1 MKLKRIAL
9 VVIACAAL
17 GYTSC
22 KKSSSSQ
29 TVDSKTV
36 ASQVA
41 LNLSQTLYSGF
52 GGFNLTSG
60 LSSPGE
66 FGLDR
71 NAIKLKMTK
80 GRTGINDFGGDIT
93 CGMHV
98 DTTFSATI
106 AGDGGGSATVAG
118 SIGFTFNCTN
128 DVFSGFNVTDNL
140 KVTEATAQVN
150 GTFNIAENLTLA
162 QVNPGV
168 DTSNISLN
176 GTVTF
181 GENAKVS
188 GKTTAISFNYTFS
201 NVTIDQEGNI
211 VSGSATFN
219 TTGSGAQGT
228 WNYNGTI
235 TFLGSGSAKVVIN
248 GASYTVNLQTGT
260 IS

>member
-9 VVIACAAL
+9 VVLALGAL

-22 KKSSSSQ
+22 KKSSSSN

-36 ASQVA
+36 ASQIA

-52 GGFNLTSG
+52 GGFNLSSG
-60 LSSPGE
+60 LSAPGS

-71 NAIKLKMTK
+71 NALKLKLNKNSHMAV
-80 GRTGINDFGGDIT
+80 NDFSGDIT
-93 CGMHV
+93 CGLHV
-98 DTTFSATI
+98 DTTFSASIT
-106 AGDGGGSATVAG
+106 ADGGQATVAG

-128 DVFSGFNVTDNL
+128 GTFSGFNMTDNL

-150 GTFNIAENLTLA
+150 GTFNVAENLTLA

-176 GTVTF
+176 GTANF
-181 GENAKVS
+181 AENAKLN
-188 GKTTAISFNYTFS
+188 GKSAVISFNYTFN
-201 NVTIDQEGNI
+201 NVIIDQVGNL
-211 VSGSATFN
+211 VSGSANFT

-228 WNYNGTI
+228 WNYTGTI
-235 TFLGSGSAKVVIN
+235 TFLGNGSAKLVIN
-248 GASYTVNLQTGT
+248 GVTYTINLQTGT
-260 IS
+260 VS

>member
-1 MKLKRIAL
+1 MKLKHLSLVLLACVAL
-9 VVIACAAL
+9 T
-17 GYTSC
+17 YTAC

-29 TVDSKTV
+29 TVDTKTV
-36 ASQVA
+36 TSQIA

-60 LSSPGE
+60 LSAPGQ

-71 NAIKLKMTK
+71 NTLKLKLTK
-80 GRTGINDFGGDIT
+80 GRTGINDLSGDIT

-106 AGDGGGSATVAG
+106 TADGGQATVAG

-128 DVFSGFNVTDNL
+128 DIFSGFNVTDNL
-140 KVTEATAQVN
+140 KVTEATAQIN
-150 GTFNIAENLTLA
+150 GTFNIAENLTLTEA
-162 QVNPGV
+162 SPGV
-168 DTSNISLN
+168 DTSNIVLN
-176 GTVTF
+176 GTANF
-181 GENAKVS
+181 AENAKVS
-188 GKTTAISFNYTFS
+188 GKSTALSFNYTFN
-201 NVTIDQEGNI
+201 NVVIDQMGTI

-235 TFLGSGSAKVVIN
+235 TFLGNNSAKVVIN
-248 GASYTVNLQTGT
+248 GATYTVNLQSGT
-260 IS
+260 VS

>member
-1 MKLKRIAL
+1 MKLKHIAL
-9 VVIACAAL
+9 VVLACAAL

-36 ASQVA
+36 SSQIA
-41 LNLSQTLYSGF
+41 LNLTQTLYSGF

-60 LSSPGE
+60 LSAPGQ

-71 NAIKLKMTK
+71 NALKLKLTK
-80 GRTGINDFGGDIT
+80 GRMGINDFGGDIT
-93 CGMHV
+93 CGLHA

-106 AGDGGGSATVAG
+106 TADGGQATVAG

-128 DVFSGFNVTDNL
+128 NVFSGFNVTDNL

-150 GTFNIAENLTLA
+150 GTFNVAENLTLA

-176 GTVTF
+176 GTVNF
-181 GENAKVS
+181 SENAKVS
-188 GKTTAISFNYTFS
+188 GKSTATSFAYTFT
-201 NVTIDQEGNI
+201 NVTIDQLGTI

-219 TTGSGAQGT
+219 TTGSGAQGN
-228 WNYNGTI
+228 WNYTGTI
-235 TFLGSGSAKVVIN
+235 TFLGNGSAKIVIN
-248 GASYTVNLQTGT
+248 GATYTVNLQTGT
-260 IS
+260 VS

>member
-9 VVIACAAL
+9 VVMACAAL

-36 ASQVA
+36 ASQMA

-52 GGFNLTSG
+52 GGFNLSSG
-60 LSSPGE
+60 LSAPGQ

-71 NAIKLKMTK
+71 NALRLKLTK
-80 GRTGINDFGGDIT
+80 GRTGINDLGGDIT
-93 CGMHV
+93 CGMHA

-106 AGDGGGSATVAG
+106 AGDGGGSATVSG

-128 DVFSGFNVTDNL
+128 DVFSGFNITDNL
-140 KVTEATAQVN
+140 KVTEATAQIN

-162 QVNPGV
+162 QITPG
-168 DTSNISLN
+168 DDSSNISLN
-176 GTVTF
+176 GTINF
-181 GENAKVS
+181 AENAKVS
-188 GKTTAISFNYTFS
+188 GKTTAMSFNYTFS
-201 NVTIDQEGNI
+201 NVTIDQEGNL

-219 TTGSGAQGT
+219 TTASGGQGT

-235 TFLGSGSAKVVIN
+235 TFLGNNSAKVVIN
-248 GASYTVNLQTGT
+248 GATYTVNLQTGT
-260 IS
+260 VS

>member
-9 VVIACAAL
+9 VVLACAAL

-36 ASQVA
+36 SSQIA
-41 LNLSQTLYSGF
+41 LNLTQTLYSGF

-60 LSSPGE
+60 LSAPGQ

-71 NAIKLKMTK
+71 NALKLKLTK
-80 GRTGINDFGGDIT
+80 GRMGINDLTSDIT
-93 CGMHV
+93 CGLHV

-106 AGDGGGSATVAG
+106 TADGGQATVAG
-118 SIGFTFNCTN
+118 TIGFTFNCTN
-128 DVFSGFNVTDNL
+128 DVFSGFTVTDNL
-140 KVTEATAQVN
+140 KVTEATAQAN

-162 QVNPGV
+162 QVTPG
-168 DTSNISLN
+168 DDNSNISLN
-176 GTVTF
+176 GTANF
-181 GENAKVS
+181 AENAKVS
-188 GKTTAISFNYTFS
+188 GKSAVVSFDYTFN
-201 NVTIDQEGNI
+201 NVIIDQFGTI
-211 VSGSATFN
+211 ASGSATFN

-228 WNYNGTI
+228 WNYSGTI
-235 TFLGSGSAKVVIN
+235 TFLGNGSAKIIIN

-260 IS
+260 VS

>member
-9 VVIACAAL
+9 VVLACAAL

-22 KKSSSSQ
+22 KKSSSSN

-36 ASQVA
+36 ASQIA

-52 GGFNLTSG
+52 GGFNLSSG
-60 LSSPGE
+60 LNSPGQ

-80 GRTGINDFGGDIT
+80 GRTGINSMDYDIT
-93 CGMHV
+93 CGLHV

-106 AGDGGGSATVAG
+106 DADGGQATVAG

-128 DVFSGFNVTDNL
+128 NVFSGFNVTDNL
-140 KVTEATAQVN
+140 KVTMANAQMN

-168 DTSNISLN
+168 DTSNVSLN
-176 GTVTF
+176 GTANF
-181 GENAKVS
+181 AENAKVS
-188 GKTTAISFNYTFS
+188 GKSTVLSFNYTFN
-201 NVTIDQEGNI
+201 NVIIDQMGNLA
-211 VSGSATFN
+211 SGSATFN

-235 TFLGSGSAKVVIN
+235 TFLGNGSAKLVIN
-248 GASYTVNLQTGT
+248 GASYTVNLETGT
-260 IS
+260 VS

>member
-9 VVIACAAL
+9 VVLACAAL

-22 KKSSSSQ
+22 KKSSSSN

-36 ASQVA
+36 ASQIA

-52 GGFNLTSG
+52 GGFNLSSG
-60 LSSPGE
+60 LNSPGQ

-80 GRTGINDFGGDIT
+80 GRTGINSMDYDIT
-93 CGMHV
+93 CGLHV

-106 AGDGGGSATVAG
+106 AADGGGSATVAG

-128 DVFSGFNVTDNL
+128 NVFSGFNVTDNL
-140 KVTEATAQVN
+140 KVTAATAQLN
-150 GTFNIAENLTLA
+150 GTFNVAENLTLA

-176 GTVTF
+176 GTANF
-181 GENAKVS
+181 AENAKVS
-188 GKTTAISFNYTFS
+188 GKSTVLSFNYTFN
-201 NVTIDQEGNI
+201 NVIIDQLGDI
-211 VSGSATFN
+211 TGGSATFN

-235 TFLGSGSAKVVIN
+235 TFLGNNTAKLVIN
-248 GASYTVNLQTGT
+248 GASYTVNLETGT
-260 IS
+260 VS